1 MTKSFVV
8 VVSGVTAGG
17 KTTLINELHKE
28 FIDSKV
34 ISFDDYSID
43 ALPSAPP
50 IETPVQEAV
59 NQYDL
64 SPLMKDF
71 LSAKDTFSFIFIDFP
86 FGYKHTMLEP
96 YITKTVYV
104 KTPLDIVF
112 ARLIVRDYYNKSA
125 EEILNWAQLYLDSAR
140 PIFID
145 HEHFVSEDADLILD
159 GTLPLVE
166 QLKLVKKALQLKN

>member
-1 MTKSFVV
+1 MQKKMGEIILSKSLVV

-17 KTTLINELHKE
+17 KTTLINELHKK
-28 FIDSKV
+28 FTDSKV

-50 IETPVQEAV
+50 IETPVQEVV

-71 LSAKDTFSFIFIDFP
+71 LTVKDTSSFIFLDFP
-86 FGYKHTMLEP
+86 FGYKHKTLEP

-104 KTPLDIVF
+104 KTPLDVAF
-112 ARLIVRDYYNKSA
+112 ARLLVRDYSNKSV
-125 EEILNWAQLYLDSAR
+125 EEIIHWA
-140 PIFID
+140 
-145 HEHFVSEDADLILD
+145 
-159 GTLPLVE
+159 
-166 QLKLVKKALQLKN
+166 

>member
-1 MTKSFVV
+1 MASIAQIKIGGIKLTKSIVIV
-8 VVSGVTAGG
+8 ISGVTAGG

-34 ISFDDYSID
+34 ISFDNYSID
-43 ALPSAPP
+43 AFPSAPP

-86 FGYKHTMLEP
+86 YQNLAKIFYALFQQLDLQILG
-96 YITKTVYV
+96 VQR
-104 KTPLDIVF
+104 PLI
-112 ARLIVRDYYNKSA
+112 
-125 EEILNWAQLYLDSAR
+125 DS
-140 PIFID
+140 
-145 HEHFVSEDADLILD
+145 
-159 GTLPLVE
+159 
-166 QLKLVKKALQLKN
+166 LQ